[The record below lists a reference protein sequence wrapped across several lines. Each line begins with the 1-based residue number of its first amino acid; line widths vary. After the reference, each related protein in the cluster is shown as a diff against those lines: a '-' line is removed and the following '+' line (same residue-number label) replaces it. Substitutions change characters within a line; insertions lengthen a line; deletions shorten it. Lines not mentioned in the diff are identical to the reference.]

1 MICFTAIQV
10 CNVLN
15 NNSSSHMRSLTA
27 YSFVST
33 AIGSVVISRERFEHE
48 LTRLA
53 FKNIIGGPTLSEKD
67 RHLCMRDERIRR
79 DTCQNFLHKT
89 PNFVT
94 SEQCR
99 VLIPSFRGLRMEH
112 LGPWLPIW
120 RQRTVCIFGLGLSY
134 RSSSNKIRETEEIA
148 WCSGGYL
155 SSAKVCDLN
164 TAFWVQLAELCL
176 KYLLIK
182 SVSSVFSRCFITLWR
197 IFSLQW

>member
-1 MICFTAIQV
+1 MYRSTKSYLTSSITKLRVQKRFRVFSSFYCNMICFTAIQV

-79 DTCQNFLHKT
+79 DTCQNLLRKT
-89 PNFVT
+89 RNSVTNSRRFVP
-94 SEQCR
+94 C
-99 VLIPSFRGLRMEH
+99 
-112 LGPWLPIW
+112 
-120 RQRTVCIFGLGLSY
+120 C
-134 RSSSNKIRETEEIA
+134 
-148 WCSGGYL
+148 
-155 SSAKVCDLN
+155 
-164 TAFWVQLAELCL
+164 CL
-176 KYLLIK
+176 KR
-182 SVSSVFSRCFITLWR
+182 VDFRCNDSTSQETIR
-197 IFSLQW
+197 DK